1 MAKRI
6 LIVEDEMDAGLV
18 LEKSLTVE
26 GYSVITAY
34 NGNRALTLARLE
46 DFDLI
51 IIDRVL
57 GDMYG
62 EEVATRL
69 KEDSKTKDIP
79 IIFLSALFSK
89 TEELKQ
95 DNTSDGN
102 AMFAK
107 PYDIEKLL
115 IAIENLLSEK
125 KKISVE

>member
-46 DFDLI
+46 RFDLI
-51 IIDRVL
+51 ILDRVL